1 MVVEECPFDDPVL
14 MKRLKQLDQIEF
26 KEVGIVNNLKGFDVN
41 AKDESVIEQTRLLG
55 EILNQ
60 ISDAN
65 DKVIKRLFDEEQ
77 RGELEEDPQIE
88 LNQLD
93 KTERFKFV
101 SYFDPPNIY
110 TFESGRVFFEELQRV
125 LYLNNLDPFKYDLA
139 LFSQYFSIDIQ
150 TLRRLLQSVSFP
162 LVEQSSGQVF
172 KVLRFIE
179 V

>member
-65 DKVIKRLFDEEQ
+65 DKVIKRLFEDEQ
-77 RGELEEDPQIE
+77 RGELEDEPQIE
-88 LNQLD
+88 
-93 KTERFKFV
+93 
-101 SYFDPPNIY
+101 PN
-110 TFESGRVFFEELQRV
+110 
-125 LYLNNLDPFKYDLA
+125 
-139 LFSQYFSIDIQ
+139 
-150 TLRRLLQSVSFP
+150 
-162 LVEQSSGQVF
+162 
-172 KVLRFIE
+172 
-179 V
+179 